1 MWMLFGANKL
11 AGFFK
16 GGDTVYIFALITL
29 KKASLRR
36 PIYSDIHTLS
46 VNLF

>member
-11 AGFFK
+11 AGFLK
-16 GGDTVYIFALITL
+16 GGDTLHIFALITI

-36 PIYSDIHTLS
+36 PIYSNIHTLS